1 MKKNK
6 ISRKEFIERT
16 SKVVGATVL
25 CPTIL
30 AVLQSCDSNP
40 VSSSQD
46 GLISTCPYHG
56 AQFDVD
62 GNPLQGPA
70 STPLASYD
78 YEFNQQDNT
87 ILIEGTLTVDVSD
100 LSVEAAKALSGS
112 EAVDV
117 DNKGLLI
124 YRKTESD
131 FNVLSRECTH
141 SFAVV
146 DPLQ

>member
-40 VSSSQD
+40 ASSSQD
-46 GLISTCPYHG
+46 GLVSECPFHG
-56 AQFDVD
+56 AQFDID
-62 GNPLQGPA
+62 GNAVGGPTTSPLQR
-70 STPLASYD
+70 YN
-78 YEFNQQDNT
+78 YVYNQEDNT
-87 ILIEGTLTVDVSD
+87 ILVEGVLTIDVSD
-100 LSVEAAKALSGS
+100 LSVEAAKALSGTETES
-112 EAVDV
+112 VDS
-117 DNKGLLI
+117 KGLLI
-124 YRKTESD
+124 YRKTNSD

-141 SFAVV
+141 AKQVV
-146 DPLQ
+146 DPFQ